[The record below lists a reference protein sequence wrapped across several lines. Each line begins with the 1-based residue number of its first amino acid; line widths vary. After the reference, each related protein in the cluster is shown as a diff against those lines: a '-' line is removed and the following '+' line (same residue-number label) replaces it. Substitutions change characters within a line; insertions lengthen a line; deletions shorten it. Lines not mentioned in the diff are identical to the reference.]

1 MRNVSNCFSLI
12 FFKFE
17 IIFPQEKTSIEEI
30 CDYGYVT
37 QGEHQES
44 ISTSSN
50 EEEQAVKK
58 PQHQKHS
65 FSKYKHNNAKIRN
78 AGIVDKKELRRKE
91 LVKRSK
97 TNALVVPCL

>member
-1 MRNVSNCFSLI
+1 MKQVDLLHHFI
-12 FFKFE
+12 FLNFAL
-17 IIFPQEKTSIEEI
+17 IFPQEKTIVEEI

-58 PQHQKHS
+58 PLHQKHS
-65 FSKYKHNNAKIRN
+65 FSKHKHNNAKARN
-78 AGIVDKKELRRKE
+78 AGVVDKKELRRKE

-97 TNALVVPCL
+97 TNALVVTCL